1 MHGSRWRREETRTS
15 RASTAARSGRLS
27 PTLLHRSSST
37 PTQKP
42 TSTYSTQ
49 RTRVLSPGE
58 VANIATGKA
67 LHLDGVK
74 WELVTLTP
82 AHRTEPWRT
91 LTAPTPTVPP
101 AASS

>member
-1 MHGSRWRREETRTS
+1 MLGEYDRQVVSRTRPHTGL
-15 RASTAARSGRLS
+15 AEAILG
-27 PTLLHRSSST
+27 SST
-37 PTQKP
+37 PTQKQ

-74 WELVTLTP
+74 WELVTVTP
-82 AHRTEPWRT
+82 AHAREPWRT
-91 LTAPTPTVPP
+91 LTASPQG
-101 AASS
+101 